1 MKRRD
6 FILTGIACT
15 LAARPLVAQQRA
27 RVPHV
32 GILNY
37 AADNDIRVRQFRT
50 AIGGSGYVEGRNLIL
65 TLRSANGVFDRLPGL
80 AAELGADGGGVM
92 IALWPGTWGAQH
104 ALTTN
109 PIIL

>member
-6 FILTGIACT
+6 FFLTGIACT

-37 AADNDIRVRQFRT
+37 AADGRYPRAPIP
-50 AIGGSGYVEGRNLIL
+50 GRNRRLG
-65 TLRSANGVFDRLPGL
+65 LR
-80 AAELGADGGGVM
+80 
-92 IALWPGTWGAQH
+92 
-104 ALTTN
+104 
-109 PIIL
+109 